1 MKLREAIEE
10 RKGQMAKIGSG
21 CGFVYCGEITDE
33 LCELLEKLSENEI
46 AKSKDRLKKLEMHL
60 SRFDHIWAQKLE
72 NQMDEFYRTVHSK
85 KMPIDMVEQKHKKLL
100 EKYEKEKVVDLR
112 TTQKGISQ
120 INKMLDEWTAFP
132 EREVKEIYPSLE
144 QGEIIIFKGQES
156 GKYWMY
162 EEYEEGNR

>member
-21 CGFVYCGEITDE
+21 CGFVYCGEITDD
-33 LCELLEKLSENEI
+33 LCEVL
-46 AKSKDRLKKLEMHL
+46 DRLSDEELSRINDRLRKLQTHM

-72 NQMDEFYRTVHSK
+72 SMMDEFYKTVRTN
-85 KMPIDMVEQKHKKLL
+85 KMPIDMVEQKHKKLM
-100 EKYEKEKVVDLR
+100 EKYEKEKDFDKK
-112 TTQKGISQ
+112 TTERGISQ
-120 INKMLDEWTAFP
+120 LTKIIEEWTKFP
-132 EREVKEIYPSLE
+132 ERKVKEIYPSIE

-162 EEYEEGNR
+162 EEYEEENR